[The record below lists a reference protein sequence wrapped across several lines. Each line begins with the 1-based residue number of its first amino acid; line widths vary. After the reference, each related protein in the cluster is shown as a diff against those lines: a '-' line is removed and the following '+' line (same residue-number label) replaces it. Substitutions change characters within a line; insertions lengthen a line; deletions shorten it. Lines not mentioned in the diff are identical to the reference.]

1 MFYRPG
7 PLLPR
12 VHLNRDRIRVPVQCL
27 RDNFIM
33 LIDEPQR
40 GQAYDMLVQVVKQAN
55 RALNCVAIRYRLIS
69 KVRRNVDALSSRT
82 GLSDALSMMT
92 SNLVQCVID
101 PNPTSTNFRWIKQ
114 CVRS

>member
-1 MFYRPG
+1 
-7 PLLPR
+7 
-12 VHLNRDRIRVPVQCL
+12 
-27 RDNFIM
+27 M